1 MKLHNKLFLEWA
13 CKYLEKESQW
23 LSANQLKG
31 LYLSST
37 EGTGGNKKYIGT
49 STSLASALRADSRI
63 VSAKEKG
70 ITVYQLKEKT
80 SQGLID
86 GHKY

>member
-13 CKYLEKESQW
+13 CEYLEQESQW

-31 LYLSST
+31 LYLSSD
-37 EGTGGNKKYIGT
+37 GGKGGNKKYIGNT
-49 STSLASALRADSRI
+49 TSLASALKGDSRI
-63 VSAKEKG
+63 TRRRDKG
-70 ITVYQLKEKT
+70 ITVYQLKKRK

-86 GHKY
+86 GD